1 MASVTAFD
9 RLYAGVPDE
18 QRDALRDFREMH
30 PPRSVT
36 VNDTTWTYLVSGDP
50 QNPPLLWLVGGLRVA
65 DAAHRYMPLLND
77 DFYIIAPNYPALDHM
92 DDLADGLTGVLD
104 AENVLKAHV
113 LGGSFGGMLAQVFV
127 RRHPDRV
134 RKIVLSTTSTPDSDE
149 ARRYQRQ
156 LDMITDTDDDTL
168 REAAQMQFYGILAP
182 PQEKQAFY
190 RAYLTE
196 LFQERLS
203 RDDITS
209 TFKALIDFMQRDY
222 DPDDLKE
229 WRERLLLIDSSD
241 DATFGE
247 ASRQVMYSLYPQ
259 ARRYHFSDAGHSPAS
274 THQDEYFDLVE
285 TFLKE

>member
-1 MASVTAFD
+1 MTSVTAFD
-9 RLYAGVPDE
+9 RLYAGVPDD
-18 QRDALRDFREMH
+18 QRDALRDFREAH

-36 VNDTTWTYLVSGDP
+36 VDGTEWTYFISGNL

-65 DAAHRYMPLLND
+65 DAAHRYIPLLND
-77 DFYIIAPNYPALDHM
+77 EFYIIAPDYPALSSM
-92 DDLADGLTGVLD
+92 DDLADGLAGVLD
-104 AENVLKAHV
+104 AEDVLRAHV

-134 RKIVLSTTSTPDSDE
+134 KKIVLSTTSTPDDDE

-156 LDMITDTDDDTL
+156 LDMITDTDDETL
-168 REAAQMQFYGILAP
+168 REAAQMQFYGILDP

-190 RAYLTE
+190 KAYLTE
-196 LFQERLS
+196 LFQERLD

-209 TFKALIDFMQRDY
+209 TFEALIDFMQREY

-247 ASRQVMYSLYPQ
+247 ASRQAMYSLYPQ
-259 ARRYHFSDAGHSPAS
+259 ARRYHFDEAGHSPAS
-274 THQDEYFDLVE
+274 TSQEEYFDLVR
-285 TFLKE
+285 TFLNE